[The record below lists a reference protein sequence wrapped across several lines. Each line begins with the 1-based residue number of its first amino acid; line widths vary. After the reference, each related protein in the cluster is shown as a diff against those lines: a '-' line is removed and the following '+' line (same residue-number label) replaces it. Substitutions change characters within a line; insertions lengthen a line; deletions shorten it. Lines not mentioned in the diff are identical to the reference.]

1 MANEVRA
8 SYNELEQLSNRF
20 ARSQS
25 EIQQMIQQVR
35 NAMQPLENGSWIGRG
50 SDAFFREMRGE
61 VTPAVTRLQQALGE
75 ASRTTKDIVQTMQQA
90 DDQASAPFRVS

>member
-61 VTPAVTRLQQALGE
+61 VAPAVTRLQQALGE

-90 DDQASAPFRVS
+90 DEQASAPFRVS

>member
-90 DDQASAPFRVS
+90 DEQASAPFRVS

>member
-75 ASRTTKDIVQTMQQA
+75 ASRTTKEIVQTMQQA
-90 DDQASAPFRVS
+90 DEQASAPFRVS

>member
-50 SDAFFREMRGE
+50 SDAFLREMRGE
-61 VTPAVTRLQQALGE
+61 VTPAVARLQQALGE
-75 ASRTTKDIVQTMQQA
+75 ASRTTKEIVQTMQQA
-90 DDQASAPFRVS
+90 DDQASAPFRVT